1 MGMQVSMN
9 EEVPDHLLLQM
20 EVGSVILSVE
30 TEVSK
35 YEIATNL
42 AILDSDCDLDVGNIN
57 H

>member
-1 MGMQVSMN
+1 MQVSMN

-30 TEVSK
+30 TEVFK